1 MPTLIEKPLKETRKP
16 NFNLWKT
23 PVLGAFAF
31 WCWQQDAKRKLGWM
45 QDHLKFLDRHI
56 EIGSGPGSV
65 LSLMQK
71 QNYYVDGLDIAD
83 NSFREE
89 LSPIVYN
96 GRDMPFAKGAYDT
109 ALLLT
114 VLHHTSDPEAILR
127 ETARIANRIVI
138 IEDVY
143 DNRVMEWLTKAFD
156 SLMNLEFIGHP
167 HSNRTH
173 AQWIETFAKL
183 GLQLRHQSIYRIG
196 GIFKQAVYVL
206 DVE

>member
-1 MPTLIEKPLKETRKP
+1 MAIVIQKPTFKL
-16 NFNLWKT
+16 NLWKT

-31 WCWQQDAKRKLGWM
+31 WCWRLDAKRKLGWIK
-45 QDHLKFLDRHI
+45 DHLKFLDQHI

-65 LSLMQK
+65 LSVMRK

-83 NSFREE
+83 NSFHDDLRP
-89 LSPIVYN
+89 LVYN
-96 GRDMPFAKGAYDT
+96 GRDMPFPKGAYDT

-127 ETARIANRIVI
+127 EAARIAKRIVI

-143 DNRVMEWLTKAFD
+143 DNRVMEWLTKGFD

-167 HSNRTH
+167 HSNRAD
-173 AQWIETFAKL
+173 AQWMETFAGL
-183 GLQLRHQSIYRIG
+183 GLKVQHASIYRIG
-196 GIFKQAVYVL
+196 GVFKQAVYVL